1 VTPLHQQNLKSGPS
15 PKCFVFDGEL
25 LFFFLVIPVRQGKHG
40 ADGRDPWINCFISS
54 FGILDV
60 LLVERRGSRGL
71 AKCKNFSRASY
82 DGLKMPTIKMN
93 VTVEGYYTQ
102 GRTFFISLYVDLLE
116 FRRPSELRKAHVT
129 RRISMLPRFLFRSWA
144 LDHNPRR

>member
-1 VTPLHQQNLKSGPS
+1 LS
-15 PKCFVFDGEL
+15 FDGEL
-25 LFFFLVIPVRQGKHG
+25 LFFFLVIPVRQGMHG

-60 LLVERRGSRGL
+60 LERRGSRGL

-82 DGLKMPTIKMN
+82 DGLKIPTIRMN

-102 GRTFFISLYVDLLE
+102 GRTFFISVYVDLLE
-116 FRRPSELRKAHVT
+116 LRRPLELRRAHVT
-129 RRISMLPRFLFRSWA
+129 RRILMFSRVLFRS
-144 LDHNPRR
+144 